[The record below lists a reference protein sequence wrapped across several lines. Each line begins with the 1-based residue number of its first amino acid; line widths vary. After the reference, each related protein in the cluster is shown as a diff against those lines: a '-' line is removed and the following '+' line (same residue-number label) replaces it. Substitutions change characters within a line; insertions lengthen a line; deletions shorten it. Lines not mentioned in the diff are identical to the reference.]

1 MSTYL
6 QLATSSYSK
15 HVIGTI
21 SVVVSIMTAVALP
34 FGARLADFASRP
46 AALLMAIVFYAWGY
60 IAAAA
65 SNDVTDVAAGEVLY
79 TIRDNSISA
88 VIVITIADITSL
100 QNRGLVQ
107 GLYSSPLILT
117 VWISGDITDGINASS
132 ENVWH
137 VYHHGAHTHHVLYS
151 CTFLDRL
158 ESEEAREVQGPKRT
172 LLQDVIHYWRVMD
185 ASGPILLA
193 LLGLC
198 CSFRSPSTRLP
209 TIKWKNSSIIT
220 MFVVGDW
227 SDKDYQYW
235 LKILTVGL
243 CFFGVIAGL
252 VQKFTHSDAML
263 VMGSAMISMGGAC
276 SVVGSQVATRAS
288 VPHADMALA
297 MALLALWTHIG
308 GVIGSAIP
316 AAIRTDQLSK
326 HLHAT
331 QINAIYGSIT
341 KAGALTEHRD
351 LVQKTYLDT
360 AWYLEVPTLSL
371 CVVPLTAGLYTS
383 SFFLG
388 DSHNAIGVDKNDIM
402 MSPEKTKE
410 DTIKEKAKLTQNRKR
425 MENVLHT

>member
-1 MSTYL
+1 
-6 QLATSSYSK
+6 
-15 HVIGTI
+15 
-21 SVVVSIMTAVALP
+21 
-34 FGARLADFASRP
+34 
-46 AALLMAIVFYAWGY
+46 
-60 IAAAA
+60 
-65 SNDVTDVAAGEVLY
+65 
-79 TIRDNSISA
+79 
-88 VIVITIADITSL
+88 
-100 QNRGLVQ
+100 
-107 GLYSSPLILT
+107 
-117 VWISGDITDGINASS
+117 
-132 ENVWH
+132 
-137 VYHHGAHTHHVLYS
+137 
-151 CTFLDRL
+151 
-158 ESEEAREVQGPKRT
+158 
-172 LLQDVIHYWRVMD
+172 MD

-220 MFVVGDW
+220 MFVVGGLLMIVFSVWDIKYA
-227 SDKDYQYW
+227 SHLHMPKRVFNRSLICSHIGPIRTTNTGSRFSLLVCASLVLLRDSYKNS
-235 LKILTVGL
+235 LTG
-243 CFFGVIAGL
+243 
-252 VQKFTHSDAML
+252 TNNSSDAML